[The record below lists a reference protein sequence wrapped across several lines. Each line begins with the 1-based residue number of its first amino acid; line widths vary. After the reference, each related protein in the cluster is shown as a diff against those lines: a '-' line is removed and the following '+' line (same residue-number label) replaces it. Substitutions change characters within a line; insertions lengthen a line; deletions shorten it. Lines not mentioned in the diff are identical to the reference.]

1 MNPND
6 NIVNWFEIPVEDFQR
21 AKNFYQIIFSMEMG
35 DALVMNMQMAFFPS
49 ENGNGKVGGALVK
62 SEMHKSNTEG
72 VLVYLN
78 ANPDISAVL
87 GRIEDEGGIIMMNK
101 TSINE
106 GAGFIAIFL
115 DTEGNRIGLHAQ
127 H

>member
-6 NIVNWFEIPVEDFQR
+6 NIVNWFEIPVENFQR

-101 TSINE
+101 TSIND

>member
-1 MNPND
+1 MNPNN

-101 TSINE
+101 TSIND

>member
-6 NIVNWFEIPVEDFQR
+6 NIVNWFEIPVENFQR

-62 SEMHKSNTEG
+62 SEMHKPNTEG

>member
-6 NIVNWFEIPVEDFQR
+6 NIVKWFEIPVEDFQR

-101 TSINE
+101 TSIND

>member
-101 TSINE
+101 TSIKD

>member
-101 TSINE
+101 TSIND